1 MPKRDEL
8 YYVLMN
14 INNHQHYEDCKS
26 KLEEG
31 KELTKDLLLD
41 MVKDLPE
48 GEEPINEPL
57 EPKDYPDK
65 KYLPPRH

>member
-14 INNHQHYEDCKS
+14 INKHQHYEDCKS

-31 KELTKDLLLD
+31 FITALGLIDHYWRIIE
-41 MVKDLPE
+41 LPE
-48 GEEPINEPL
+48 
-57 EPKDYPDK
+57 
-65 KYLPPRH
+65 